1 MKNRDMMDGNSH
13 IILNSEPAPN
23 ESVQRTHTRARYM
36 PSVTACNRMIIML
49 EERKATA
56 SATWRNDSLW
66 VFYERPL

>member
-1 MKNRDMMDGNSH
+1 MKNRVLMVGISH
-13 IILNSEPAPN
+13 IMVNSEPAPYV
-23 ESVQRTHTRARYM
+23 SVQRTHTRARYM